1 MSKKQVILIMTDTQ
15 RKDMLTCYNKN
26 LDMNTPFLDS
36 IARDGLRFDR
46 AYCAQ
51 PVCGP
56 ARSALFTGTYPH
68 TNGSIANSMTLNQ
81 KTKTIGQRLM
91 KEGIHSVYIGKYHL
105 DGGDYFGD
113 GICPDGWDPAYW
125 FDMRNYL
132 DLMSEEDRFRSR
144 HFETVFDKGV
154 LPEFTFAHQCSDKA
168 VDFIEKH
175 RDEDYFLVLSYD
187 EPHGPSLAPEEY
199 FDQFRNRKHTSYGNV
214 GVDLSG
220 HPEHVQLWAEDDG
233 KTDPDTMAL
242 MGCNAYVDKEIGRV
256 LKVIEASGDNPCIIY
271 TSDHGASLG
280 GHGLGDKGP
289 AMYEEITNVP
299 LMIKWPGLIE
309 PGRVSHMP
317 VSHVDI
323 VPTIL
328 DIFEKPKARLLEG
341 QSLGP
346 LFEDREARVNDA
358 VFMEFHRYEID
369 HDGFGG
375 YQPIRACTDGRY
387 KLSVNLMTT
396 DELYDTFE
404 DPGEMKNLL
413 TNPDY
418 QAIRDMLHDKILNWM
433 NETRDP
439 YRGYYWE
446 RRPWRKDARPATW
459 SYTNMTRQRYTET
472 DETGQ
477 LDYSTGLPITEYIRP
492 KK

>member
-15 RKDMLTCYNKN
+15 RKDMLSCYNTE

-36 IARDGLRFDR
+36 IANSGLRFDR

-81 KTKTIGQRLM
+81 KTKTIGQRLT
-91 KEGIHSVYIGKYHL
+91 GHGVHSAYIGKYHL

-113 GICPDGWDPAYW
+113 GLCPDGWDSDYW

-132 DLMSEEDRFRSR
+132 DLMSDEERLKSR
-144 HFETVFDKGV
+144 QFKTVFNEGV
-154 LPEFTFAHQCSDKA
+154 LPEFTFAHQCSDRA
-168 VDFIEKH
+168 IDFIEKH
-175 RDEDYFLVLSYD
+175 KDQDYFLVVSYD
-187 EPHGPSLAPEEY
+187 EPHGPSLAPKEY
-199 FDQFRNRKHTSYGNV
+199 FDMFRNRKHTSYGNV
-214 GVDLSG
+214 DVDLSG
-220 HPEHVQLWAEDDG
+220 HPEHIQIWADDEG
-233 KTDPDTMAL
+233 EPDRATMSL

-256 LKVIEASGDNPCIIY
+256 LQSIDDNCESPCIIY

-309 PGRVSHMP
+309 PGVLADKP
-317 VSHVDI
+317 VSHVDLL
-323 VPTIL
+323 PTVM
-328 DIFEKPKARLLEG
+328 DIFELPKAKLLEG
-341 QSLGP
+341 KSLIP
-346 LFEDREARVNDA
+346 LFQDREVNVNDL
-358 VFMEFHRYEID
+358 VYMEFHRYEID

-387 KLSVNLMTT
+387 KLVINLMTT
-396 DELYDTFE
+396 DELYDTLE

-413 TNPDY
+413 NNPDY
-418 QAIRDMLHDKILNWM
+418 QMIRDELHSKILDWM

-446 RRPWRKDARPATW
+446 RRPWRKDARPANW
-459 SYTNMTRQRYTET
+459 SYTNMTRQRYTEA

-477 LDYSTGLPITEYIRP
+477 LDYSTGLPITEFIRP